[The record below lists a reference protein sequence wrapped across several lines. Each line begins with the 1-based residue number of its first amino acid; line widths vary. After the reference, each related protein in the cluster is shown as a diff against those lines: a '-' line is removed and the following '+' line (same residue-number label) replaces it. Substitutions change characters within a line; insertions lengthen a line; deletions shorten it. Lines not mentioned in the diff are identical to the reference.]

1 MRTRS
6 LTAALAFLLC
16 ARLAA
21 PLDARVTPLPR
32 TTPEAEGLSSAQLL
46 AFVEALESKIDAVHS
61 VMVLRHGH
69 VVAEGWWSPFAKD
82 DPHVMFSLS
91 KSFTSTAVGLAVSE
105 GKLSVD
111 DPVLKFFPEDAPA
124 EPSANLKAMRVRDL
138 LAMSTGQHAEDM
150 QKFSFGEAGLTKTFL
165 GLPVAHKPGTHFWYN
180 TPATYMASAIVKKA
194 TGEDI
199 FDYLGPR
206 LFTPLGIEH
215 PTWDK
220 SKDGISLGGYGLRVK
235 TEDVARF
242 GQLYLRKGAW
252 GGKQIVPAAWIA
264 AATSRQV
271 SNGSN
276 PDSDWEQGYGYQF
289 WRCRHGVYRG
299 DGAFGQFCVV
309 MPEQDMVVAIT
320 SGTRD
325 LQGVLNVVWDHVL
338 PAAKPQALPAD
349 AAGKARLGTK
359 LANLV
364 LPVTPG
370 ASTSGTAAKVSG
382 KTYDFPANDDKI
394 ESLRVD
400 FGADGAATLVV
411 TREGKESRIL
421 VGSAAWKRGGT
432 AFALDGTPE
441 RAAASGA
448 WTADDTY
455 TARVYLHDTP
465 FRVTNTLRFAD
476 DQLFFDREQ
485 NVILGDAPT
494 KRPELVG
501 RARP

>member
-6 LTAALAFLLC
+6 LAAAAAFLLC
-16 ARLAA
+16 ARFAT
-21 PLDARVTPLPR
+21 PLDARVTPLAR
-32 TTPEAEGLSSAQLL
+32 TTPEAEGLSSARLL

-69 VVAEGWWSPFAKD
+69 VVAEGWWAPFAKD

-111 DPVLKFFPEDAPA
+111 DAALKFFPEDAPA

-138 LAMSTGQHAEDM
+138 LAMSTGQHADDM
-150 QKFSFGEAGLTKTFL
+150 QKFSFGEAGLTRTFL

-180 TPATYMASAIVKKA
+180 TPATYMLSAIVKKA

-220 SKDGISLGGYGLRVK
+220 SKDGISLGGYGLRVR

-242 GQLYLRKGAW
+242 GQLYLRKGEW
-252 GGKQIVPAAWIA
+252 GGKQLLPASWIA
-264 AATSRQV
+264 AATARQV

-309 MPEQDMVVAIT
+309 LPEQDMVVAIT

-325 LQGVLNVVWDHVL
+325 LQGVLNVVWEHVL
-338 PAAKPQALPAD
+338 PAVKPQALPAD
-349 AAGKARLGTK
+349 ATSRAKLGQK

-364 LPVTPG
+364 LPVTTG
-370 ASTSGTAAKVSG
+370 AATSAMAAKVTG
-382 KTYDFPANDDKI
+382 KTYDFPGNDDKL

-400 FGADGAATLVV
+400 FGADGATTLVV
-411 TREGKESRIL
+411 TRDGKESRIL
-421 VGSAAWKRGGT
+421 VGNAAWKRGGT
-432 AFALDGTPE
+432 TFGGDGTPE

-448 WTADDTY
+448 WTAEDTY
-455 TARVYLHDTP
+455 VARVYLHDTP
-465 FRVTNTLRFAD
+465 FRVINTLRFAE
-476 DQLFFDREQ
+476 DQVFLDREV
-485 NVILGDAPT
+485 NVTFGDPA
-494 KRPELVG
+494 KRPQLVG
-501 RARP
+501 RMRR